1 MDEVLNALQNV
12 EEVAEDILKTKQE
25 IIDLN
30 VRVNTNREALSI
42 LNKDQNF
49 SKDVIINNQFIA

>member
-1 MDEVLNALQNV
+1 MDEVLNALQKV